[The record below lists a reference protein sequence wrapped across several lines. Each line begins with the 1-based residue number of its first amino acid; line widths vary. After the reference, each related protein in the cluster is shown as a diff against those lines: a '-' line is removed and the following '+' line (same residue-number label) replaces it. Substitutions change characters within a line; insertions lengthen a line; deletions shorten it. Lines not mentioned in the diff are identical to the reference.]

1 MIQGYFHQTSSLPR
15 RCLFLKVFHF
25 EIITQLQELEKNN
38 AQSLLY
44 TSPSLLNS
52 SSYKTIEQ
60 YQNQETDIDLIL
72 LARLSVLSN
81 FTIFYMH
88 SFPYV
93 CVCFHAILS
102 YLKDD
107 FMLMQSM
114 IRSINSWMTMPEW
127 LHCLLFGVFMSHK
140 SSSFEF
146 LTKYLSLLIGNTW
159 AKWSKRRF

>member
-1 MIQGYFHQTSSLPR
+1 MHRVFYTLHPALP
-15 RCLFLKVFHF
+15 
-25 EIITQLQELEKNN
+25 
-38 AQSLLY
+38 
-44 TSPSLLNS
+44 NS

-146 LTKYLSLLIGNTW
+146 DKISFLSWLETPEQMTKLKILNVKFS
-159 AKWSKRRF
+159 FHE